1 MPSDLTA
8 VRQKVE
14 QLLLDKDIKLQV
26 SKDSISIPYEST
38 RVFVLISPFGDDHSV
53 VNLRGVVGIDV
64 PISDELK
71 CWVADKSAAFLFGHP
86 AYFEM
91 DGKAV
96 VEFRHNLLADFL
108 DPDELLTAVA
118 CVANTANDLDDEVHE
133 KFGGRRFTDEVPPAQ
148 ATPPAPPPP
157 APAEPPAS

>member
-1 MPSDLTA
+1 MPADLMA

-26 SKDSISIPYEST
+26 TKDSIAVPYEST
-38 RVFVLISPFGDDHSV
+38 RVFVLISSFGDDQSV

-64 PISDELK
+64 PITDELK
-71 CWVADKSAAFLFGHP
+71 CWVAEKSATYTFGHP

-96 VEFRHNLLADFL
+96 IEFRHNLLADFL

-118 CVANTANDLDDEVHE
+118 CVANAANDLDDEVHQ
-133 KFGGRRFTDEVPPAQ
+133 KFGGRRIADEVPQAQPAAPAPSPAQ
-148 ATPPAPPPP
+148 
-157 APAEPPAS
+157 PPAS